1 MPSTINRIQ
10 STGYDFKITNLE
22 LSQLVGIRIT
32 VFSDQFP
39 GKELLIR
46 IVSCSGRRLTAENG
60 HQNEIVE
67 NLVNNQ
73 EVVLQFPYRG
83 QEISVKAR
91 LRRSGGGRC
100 SFELDE
106 HATPLSHRRFYR
118 AQVESSVNLA
128 PFPSIGTL
136 SRKLNR
142 LRWMATTA
150 SSLSA
155 GGTLLTVPTL
165 LPESVRLLINLQQD
179 LFKFPTLILAQVRHA
194 YQYDDIQ
201 CRAGVEFITR
211 EQAGRMFSPYQM
223 LELPP
228 VSVSYSNAR
237 REFLDRAIREWD
249 ATMNAKSNTGVP
261 DENQ

>member
-1 MPSTINRIQ
+1 MLLTTNSIQ
-10 STGYDFKITNLE
+10 PTGYDFKITNLE

-39 GKELLIR
+39 GKELMIR
-46 IVSCSGRRLTAENG
+46 IVSCSGRRLMAENG
-60 HQNEIVE
+60 QQNEIVE

-83 QEISVKAR
+83 QDISVKAK
-91 LRRSGGGRC
+91 LRRTGGGRC

-118 AQVESSVNLA
+118 VQIESPVNLA
-128 PFPSIGTL
+128 PYPLIGMHN
-136 SRKLNR
+136 RKLNE

-155 GGTLLTVPTL
+155 GGTLLSVPTL
-165 LPESVRLLINLQQD
+165 LPESIRLLINLQQD
-179 LFKFPTLILAQVRHA
+179 YFKFPTLVLAQVRHT

-211 EQAGRMFSPYQM
+211 EKANRMYSPNQIS
-223 LELPP
+223 ELPP
-228 VSVSYSNAR
+228 VSISYSNTR
-237 REFLDRAIREWD
+237 REFMDRAIREWD
-249 ATMNAKSNTGVP
+249 TTMNLKSNTGVP